1 MNDILPASA
10 SGSESPGRH
19 RTLNLRLLLVLAVSG
34 LVLTGMLGVTGLHAV
49 LFQGHSRAEAKR
61 ALELSARAV
70 LAKSEELLEPAAV
83 IARQVLSRPRSEF
96 VGAPGAEREAG
107 IERFL
112 HAIEIVPAFDNQ
124 IYGAYLGFP
133 DGSFAGLFK
142 NVPELREAAGLP
154 ESAASSPLLRYVRNA
169 SLEPVRD
176 RWSWIEAGRWRSLE
190 RPRLEFDPRSRPWYR
205 LGLDRE
211 GAAWTG
217 LYRAV
222 VHYGYGITLA
232 GALRGEA
239 GGEAGA
245 VLGVDVRLDDMV
257 EFVRRIDVSPNA
269 FAYFAQPGGGL
280 IAHPAMEP
288 DMLSED
294 AGKAAPSLFQ
304 VHLPGRADLR
314 IFEALAGAGTGYAEI
329 ELEGETY
336 IGRRLSLETLEGGM
350 GLGAD
355 LYVGAPLSDFTAAAD
370 RVARYSLAL
379 AGLLTLGVILV
390 GVLIARA
397 VTRPIQKAIRAMDSI
412 ARLEEIDDAAFERSF
427 LSEIDSLNASVG
439 TMKTAMRSFGRY
451 VPRELV
457 RDLLALRQPLELG
470 GRRRE
475 ITVLFT
481 DIRAFTTQTETEQH
495 EALVETMAD
504 YFEILSSTIAAHGG
518 TIDKFIGDSVMAF
531 WGAPRDDAEHTRR
544 ALEAVVDCRA
554 RLEAFNR
561 ARRAQG
567 LPAFETNFGLHRGYA
582 FVGNIGARERFGY
595 TALGD
600 VVNTA
605 SRLEA
610 HNRELGTQ
618 VLVTRQVVGH
628 APEAMTFEGR
638 GTVRLRGKAQEL
650 EVFELVQD
658 DTPAALRLV

>member
-1 MNDILPASA
+1 MNDILASST

-19 RTLNLRLLLVLAVSG
+19 RTLNLRLLLVLAISG

-49 LFQGHSRAEAKR
+49 LFQSHSREEARR
-61 ALELSARAV
+61 ALDLSARAV

-83 IARQVLSRPRSEF
+83 IARQVLSRPSSEF
-96 VGAPGAEREAG
+96 VGEPGSQREAR

-142 NVPELREAAGLP
+142 NMEALREAVGLP

-176 RWSWIEAGRWRSLE
+176 RWSWIEDRKWRSLE
-190 RPRLEFDPRSRPWYR
+190 LPVLEFDPRSRPWYR

-232 GALRGEA
+232 GALRGET
-239 GGEAGA
+239 GEAGA
-245 VLGVDVRLDDMV
+245 VLGVDVRLDDIV
-257 EFVRRIDVSPNA
+257 EFARKIDVSPNA

-288 DMLSED
+288 EMLSED
-294 AGKAAPSLFQ
+294 AGKAPPTLFQ
-304 VHLPGRADLR
+304 VNLPGRADLR
-314 IFEALAGAGTGYAEI
+314 IFEALAGAGTGYVEI
-329 ELEGETY
+329 EVEGETF
-336 IGRRLSLETLEGGM
+336 IGRRLPLEGGI
-350 GLGAD
+350 GLGAE
-355 LYVGAPLSDFTAAAD
+355 LYVGAPLSDFTASAD
-370 RVARYSLAL
+370 RVARYSLGL

-412 ARLEEIDDAAFERSF
+412 ARLEEIDDTAFEHSF

-481 DIRAFTTQTETEQH
+481 DIREFTTQTETEQH
-495 EALVETMAD
+495 EVLVEAMAD

-554 RLEAFNR
+554 RLKAFNQS
-561 ARRAQG
+561 RREQG

-582 FVGNIGARERFGY
+582 FVGNIGARDRFGY

-600 VVNTA
+600 VVNIA
-605 SRLEA
+605 SRLES
-610 HNRELGTQ
+610 HNRELGTEI
-618 VLVTRQVVGH
+618 LVTRQVVGH

-638 GTVRLRGKAQEL
+638 GTVKLRGKAQEV
-650 EVFELVQD
+650 EVFELVHD
-658 DTPAALRLV
+658 KTPAALRVV